1 MIKLFTFAILSV
13 CFYILF
19 RSRFFRRLG
28 RGRDDASFFLRKQG
42 MTMFDVRRLL
52 IKGEKDMA
60 IRVYSRLFKV
70 GFEEALKAVNELE
83 RSIQH
88 KDFEI

>member
-1 MIKLFTFAILSV
+1 MINLLAVIIFSV
-13 CFYILF
+13 CIYAVLGS
-19 RSRFFRRLG
+19 RSFRRLN
-28 RGRDDASFFLRKQG
+28 RGWDGVDFFPRGQK
-42 MTMFDVRRLL
+42 MTMFDVRNLL

-60 IRVYSRLFKV
+60 VRVYSQLFKV
-70 GFEEALKAVNELE
+70 GFEESLKAVNELE